1 MVLIKLRLNLGD
13 QDLAYRFN
21 VDQSTVTRHIQK
33 WIEIL
38 YVRLVPLVKWP
49 DRSEL
54 LRTMPMNF
62 RRSYGK
68 CIIIIDCF
76 EVFIE
81 RPTNLM
87 ARAQTWSNYKHHNT
101 VKFLI
106 GISPQGAVTYISKAW
121 GGRVSDV
128 HLTEHCDL
136 LEKLL
141 PGDLIKGLTFKIVQ
155 DSTVLKLSCPLLPR
169 ERNN

>member
-33 WIEIL
+33 WTEIL
-38 YVRLVPLVKWP
+38 YVRLGPLVKWP

-54 LRTMPMNF
+54 LRTMLMSF

-76 EVFIE
+76 
-81 RPTNLM
+81 
-87 ARAQTWSNYKHHNT
+87 
-101 VKFLI
+101 
-106 GISPQGAVTYISKAW
+106 
-121 GGRVSDV
+121 
-128 HLTEHCDL
+128 
-136 LEKLL
+136 
-141 PGDLIKGLTFKIVQ
+141 
-155 DSTVLKLSCPLLPR
+155 
-169 ERNN
+169 